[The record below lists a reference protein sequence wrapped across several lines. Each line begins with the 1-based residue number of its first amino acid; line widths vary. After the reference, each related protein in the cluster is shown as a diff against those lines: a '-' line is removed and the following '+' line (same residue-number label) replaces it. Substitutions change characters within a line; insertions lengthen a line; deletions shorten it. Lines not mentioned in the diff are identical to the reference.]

1 MLAALAADAAAF
13 IVVIVIDGGGAG
25 GTAVDVGAG
34 AAVDDAW
41 CPCLLLPLLSLVHF
55 ALALGCISSLPKRW
69 VPSRWLPHEQTSSS
83 YLACHDEPVIWHH
96 GQGKHRHLIWQNKT
110 CLCLAS
116 AFHAPSSIIPMPAS
130 GVDHAQTSTTW
141 GDLIAH

>member
-55 ALALGCISSLPKRW
+55 ALLWPWGALAPFPSGGCHHDGFLM
-69 VPSRWLPHEQTSSS
+69 SRL
-83 YLACHDEPVIWHH
+83 LAP
-96 GQGKHRHLIWQNKT
+96 T
-110 CLCLAS
+110 
-116 AFHAPSSIIPMPAS
+116 
-130 GVDHAQTSTTW
+130 
-141 GDLIAH
+141 